1 MGLTTLLKRSQQT
14 NGAAVAASTL
24 ANGNGIAT
32 KAEPPVNDI
41 DGKVS
46 VEWGGRRVA
55 RAKPKPGA
63 TPRVRD
69 WGVEQRA

>member
-41 DGKVS
+41 DGKVR
-46 VEWGGRRVA
+46 EMETGGEGGA
-55 RAKPKPGA
+55 RGKQNRA

-69 WGVEQRA
+69 WVEQRA